1 LHSLRV
7 CFTGLFSESIE
18 VISVQKKL
26 SFSSVISLAVIAIFC
41 AIVAARA
48 QNTPPAPRTAAQ
60 EFKNIQVMKD
70 IPAEQLIPAMQFIS
84 ASLGVE
90 CEHCHVEHAF
100 DKDDKKPKKIARSM
114 IEMMMNIN
122 KENFEGH
129 REVTCYSCHRG
140 AAHPV
145 SVPIISADDK
155 MPEMEMASKEAEK
168 PALPK
173 PEALLEKYLAAVGG
187 SDALSKIT
195 SRVEKGTIT
204 AFGGQQPFDVYSKAP
219 FLRLSTVHR
228 KDMESVTAYD
238 GKNGWMSFSGRVRP
252 MNSQESEGARMD
264 ADLALPAH
272 LATMFTKLETKEGE
286 AIDGHQTWQVIG
298 LREGKPPVRLFLDQQ
313 SGLLL
318 RLVRYTDSPLGL
330 NPLQI
335 DFADYR
341 DSGGVKIPFRWTQS
355 RPGNHFTAQIES
367 SQTNVP
373 IEDSKFVAPP
383 QPPSPPP
390 PAPK

>member
-1 LHSLRV
+1 M
-7 CFTGLFSESIE
+7 
-18 VISVQKKL
+18 QKKL
-26 SFSSVISLAVIAIFC
+26 SLLYSISFAVLVIPC
-41 AIVAARA
+41 AFVSARA
-48 QNTPPAPRTAAQ
+48 QNPPPAAGKTAAE
-60 EFKNIQVMKD
+60 EFKNIQVLKD
-70 IPAEQLIPAMQFIS
+70 VSADQIIPAMQFIS

-90 CEHCHVEHAF
+90 CEHCHVERAF

-114 IEMMMNIN
+114 MEMMMNIN

-140 AAHPV
+140 SANPV
-145 SVPIISADDK
+145 SVPIISAEEK
-155 MPEMEMASKEAEK
+155 MPEMMAGKEADK

-173 PEALLEKYLAAVGG
+173 AEALLDKYLAAVGG
-187 SDALSKIT
+187 ADALHKIT
-195 SRVEKGTIT
+195 SRVQKGSIN
-204 AFGGQQPFDVYSKAP
+204 AFGGLQPFDVYSKAP
-219 FLRLSTVHR
+219 FMRLSTVHR
-228 KDMESVTAYD
+228 KDMDSVTAYD
-238 GKNGWMSFSGRVRP
+238 GKNGWMSIPGRVRP

-264 ADLALPAH
+264 SDLALPAH
-272 LATMFTKLETKEGE
+272 LASMFTKLETKEGE
-286 AIDGHQTWQVIG
+286 TIDGHATWQVIG

-341 DSGGVKIPFRWTQS
+341 DSGGVKTPFRWTQS
-355 RPGNHFTAQIES
+355 RPGNHFAVQIES

-373 IEDSKFVAPP
+373 IEDSKFVPPP
-383 QPPSPPP
+383 QPPPPP
-390 PAPK
+390 SAPK